1 MKTSKDNFHFSRSLS
16 EIPAFTTEYRARGA
30 SQLVTRF
37 MSFDEARRQ
46 VSIAQVFYLQ
56 SSLGYLAK
64 KSFPRDT
71 PEKPCAVGVTSDV
84 RSSRR
89 IVQLGRRPTYFLSSE
104 RGLGG
109 EHGLAYF

>member
-64 KSFPRDT
+64 KSLSRGTLQKSRVQWASHQMSGLRGALFNWD
-71 PEKPCAVGVTSDV
+71 VGRHIS
-84 RSSRR
+84 
-89 IVQLGRRPTYFLSSE
+89 
-104 RGLGG
+104 
-109 EHGLAYF
+109 